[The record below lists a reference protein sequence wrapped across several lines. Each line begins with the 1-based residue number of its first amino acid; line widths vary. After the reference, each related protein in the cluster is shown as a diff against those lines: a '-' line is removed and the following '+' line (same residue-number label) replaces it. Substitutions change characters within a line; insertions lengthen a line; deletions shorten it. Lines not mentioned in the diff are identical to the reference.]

1 MAEETALHTK
11 YRPKTLDEV
20 IGHEKAV
27 TAFKGYV
34 ETKKWPSA
42 IALLGPT
49 SAGKTTLAHALASS
63 EFGVKAKGHPDF
75 FEINASDSK
84 TIDDVRALIT
94 LSKYRPQKGKRRFIF
109 IDEAQ
114 GLLSNKQA
122 LKCVAPETLLQTQ
135 HGLET
140 ARRVHERILTGEDVL
155 LASFNHTTNQVEMK
169 RVLVSARKPN
179 DKPCV
184 SVNNSVLTEDHH
196 VFTVAAGYLPANE
209 VSQATGITFTAG
221 TPLSR

>member
-49 SAGKTTLAHALASS
+49 SAGKTTLARALASS
-63 EFGVKAKGHPDF
+63 VFEAPAQGHPDF

-84 TIDDVRALIT
+84 TIDDVRSMIT
-94 LSKYRPQKGKRRFIF
+94 VAKLRPTKGKRRFIF

-140 ARRVHERILTGEDVL
+140 AQRVNERVLAGEEVL
-155 LASFNHTTNQVEMK
+155 LASFNHSTSSVEM
-169 RVLVSARKPN
+169 RPIRASVRKAN
-179 DKPCV
+179 STPCV
-184 SVNNSVLTEDHH
+184 AVNGSVLTEDHR
-196 VFTVAAGYLPANE
+196 VYTERGYLPANE
-209 VSQATGITFTAG
+209 IKQETGLTFTPD
-221 TPLSR
+221 TSPVR